1 MSIPMNVEQ
10 RTVGTKGALRLLRES
25 GKVPGVVYGKQL
37 AAPAAVALEERQ
49 VQALLRSHPNAVL
62 ELEIPGEGKQPVMIS
77 EVQREPLSRRLLHI
91 DMRQINMNEEVRTQ
105 VRIDFVGEANGVGQ
119 GGILQVL
126 LHELEV
132 ECLPGS
138 IPEALEINVA
148 DLELGHSLLVRDV
161 RPPSGVEVLS
171 DPEQVVVTVLAPQ
184 KELTEEEAEAAEVER
199 IEAES
204 RSEEAQMHEVDFA

>member
-10 RTVGTKGALRLLRES
+10 RTIGTKGALRQLRES

-37 AAPAAVALEERQ
+37 AAPAAVALEEKQ
-49 VQALLRSHPNAVL
+49 VLALLRSHPNAVL
-62 ELEIPGEGKQPVMIS
+62 DLDIPGAGKQPVMIS

-161 RPPSGVEVLS
+161 RPPSGVKVLS

-199 IEAES
+199 VEAES

>member
-1 MSIPMNVEQ
+1 MTIPMNVEQ
-10 RTVGTKGALRLLRES
+10 RTIGTKGALRLLRES
-25 GKVPGVVYGKQL
+25 GKVPGVIYGKQL
-37 AAPAAVALEERQ
+37 AAPAAVALEEKQ
-49 VQALLRSHPNAVL
+49 VLALLRTHPNAVL
-62 ELEIPGEGKQPVMIS
+62 DLDIPGAGKQPVMIS

-199 IEAES
+199 VEAES